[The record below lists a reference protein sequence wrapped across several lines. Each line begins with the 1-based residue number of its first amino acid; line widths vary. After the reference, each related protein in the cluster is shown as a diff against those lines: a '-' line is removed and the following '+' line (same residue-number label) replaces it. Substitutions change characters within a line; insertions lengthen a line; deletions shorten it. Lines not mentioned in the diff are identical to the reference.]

1 LIAILF
7 RRDKNHASNYTFTGG
22 LLVIF
27 FGAPSATKLGVM
39 LSASCGVMLY
49 ISFMDLLPEAQEEI
63 GYVMANFWVNIA
75 VNILI
80 NFRMTN

>member
-1 LIAILF
+1 MHIPKILCF
-7 RRDKNHASNYTFTGG
+7 IIFFLKIPPSDLSNQIITGG

-27 FGAPSATKLGVM
+27 FGAPSANKLGIM

-63 GYVMANFWVNIA
+63 GYMMANLWVH
-75 VNILI
+75 I
-80 NFRMTN
+80 N